1 MHINPVSL
9 ANFSTFRYEIQNSE
23 HVKLY
28 ARLGNAFVYVSIK
41 VFHQLWTPPLVVPPV
56 SFSIQDG

>member
-28 ARLGNAFVYVSIK
+28 AFVYVSIK